1 MKGNIL
7 GWNFS
12 RGKLSADGSTTN
24 DTLRAEKARL
34 EARFIEIPKLIANL
48 QNTIRLTQG
57 DIDWLESL
65 NNRRRKNW
73 EKENGG
79 KDIEQVVWDAAK
91 NIVNWKAQID
101 SMNTEKSRI
110 PAQIETIDRQLE
122 AMIVGES
129 TGLSKGLTA
138 KTAFDLG
145 QLAIQQEQ
153 NKIDHEKAVQDV
165 QLETITQQ
173 AQVAQQQAQAQAK
186 KMSPQ
191 MKWGLIIGSV
201 AVVLGIIGY
210 VIYQRKQ
217 ALKLP
222 KTINPVKI

>member
-1 MKGNIL
+1 MKGNIK
-7 GWNFS
+7 GWNFLK
-12 RGKLSADGSTTN
+12 GKLSADGSTTN

-34 EARFIEIPKLIANL
+34 EARFTEIPKIIANL

-65 NNRRRKNW
+65 NNRRRKDW

-79 KDIEQVVWDAAK
+79 KDIEQVVYDAAK
-91 NIVNWKAQID
+91 RIVDYNAQIS

-110 PAQIETIDRQLE
+110 PAQIEAIDRQFD
-122 AMIVGES
+122 AMIQGES
-129 TGLSKGLTA
+129 AGLSKGLTA
-138 KTAFDLG
+138 TASKQLG
-145 QLAIQQEQ
+145 ELAVRQELG
-153 NKIDHEKAVQDV
+153 KIEHEKAVQDV
-165 QLETITQQ
+165 QLQAVTQQ
-173 AQVAQQQAQAQAK
+173 AQVAQQQAK
-186 KMSPQ
+186 RMSPQ

-201 AVVLGIIGY
+201 VVVLGIIGY